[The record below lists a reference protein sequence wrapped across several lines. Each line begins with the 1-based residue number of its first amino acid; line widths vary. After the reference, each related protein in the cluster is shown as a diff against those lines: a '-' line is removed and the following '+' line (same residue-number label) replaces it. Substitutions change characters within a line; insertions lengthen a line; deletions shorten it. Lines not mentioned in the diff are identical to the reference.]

1 MGIYLQYF
9 STVYIAL
16 ILHLEYISNTRLQ
29 KNAIRK
35 IECKYGEINVETM
48 KVIPNYLKR
57 PVIGIERHG
66 RFKEL
71 KRPYKISKRLNQ
83 TVSLVCYSDSI
94 PESSIGWIRENKII
108 KNENK
113 FQIVN
118 ST

>member
-1 MGIYLQYF
+1 M
-9 STVYIAL
+9 
-16 ILHLEYISNTRLQ
+16 
-29 KNAIRK
+29 
-35 IECKYGEINVETM
+35 
-48 KVIPNYLKR
+48 
-57 PVIGIERHG
+57 IGIERHG

-83 TVSLVCYSDSI
+83 TVSLVCYSGQSLTQQLVSDCSSNSDSI

-118 ST
+118 STLSDNGQYACYAANNIGMKKSQIRIRIH